1 MEVRKKIGER
11 IAMLRKEKG
20 WTLSDLS
27 QASGIN
33 TSNLSRIERGIIN
46 VGVDMLGAI
55 ARALGCNI
63 ALLADDGI
71 RRYHIVATLTDGRSV
86 DSNVA
91 ALDKDEA
98 LERLMDNEKFLE
110 FLDGASVER
119 VDIEEVPYVEVE
131 KERFTLQKSSM
142 KEGVWVCTDLQN
154 MWVCTFEQ
162 GRFRE
167 TQHFTDLKDDGDT
180 DALKVATIMREFGE
194 WLSDYHSDLV

>member
-20 WTLSDLS
+20 WTLNDLS

-46 VGVDMLGAI
+46 VGVDMLGVI
-55 ARALGCNI
+55 AKALGCNI
-63 ALLADDGI
+63 ILLAAEI
-71 RRYHIVATLTDGRSV
+71 KRYHIVVTFADGRV
-86 DSNVA
+86 ADTNVA

-98 LERLMDNEKFLE
+98 LDRLVDSDKFLE
-110 FLDGASVER
+110 FRDGASVEK
-119 VDIEEVPYVEVE
+119 VDIEEVPYVAVE

-162 GRFRE
+162 GKFRE

-194 WLSDYHSDLV
+194 WLSDNYGNLI